1 MVLLIDVGNSNMVI
15 GVLKE
20 GKNIAEWRL
29 STDTKKTSDEYGVH
43 LLQLFSYN
51 NLSTE
56 EVEGVIISSVVPY
69 LMHTLEN
76 VIRKYFKVKPLI
88 VGPGIKTGIN
98 VKYDNPK
105 ELGADRIVNAVA
117 AHELYKK
124 PVIVIDFGTA
134 TTFCAITASG
144 DYLGGAIC
152 PGIKISARA
161 LFEQTAK
168 LPDIRIEKQEK
179 VICKNTVS
187 NIQSGIYFGY
197 VGQVEYI
204 VNKMKEEMKKY
215 DNEEAY
221 VVATGGLARLITN
234 DSEVI
239 DELHPFLTLEG
250 LKIIYEKNKE

>member
-1 MVLLIDVGNSNMVI
+1 MVLLVDVGNSNMVI

-29 STDTKKTSDEYGVH
+29 STDTKKTSDEYGVY
-43 LLQLFSYN
+43 LVQLFSYN
-51 NLSTE
+51 NLKIE
-56 EVEGVIISSVVPY
+56 DVEGVIISSVVPY
-69 LMHTLEN
+69 LMYTLEN
-76 VIRKYFKVKPLI
+76 VIRKYFKVKPII

-134 TTFCAITASG
+134 TTFCAITANG

-161 LFEQTAK
+161 LFEKTAK

-204 VNKMKEEMKKY
+204 VNKMKQEMKQY
-215 DNEEAY
+215 DEEEAY

-250 LKIIYEKNKE
+250 LRIIYEKNKE

>member
-1 MVLLIDVGNSNMVI
+1 M
-15 GVLKE
+15 
-20 GKNIAEWRL
+20 
-29 STDTKKTSDEYGVH
+29 
-43 LLQLFSYN
+43 
-51 NLSTE
+51 
-56 EVEGVIISSVVPY
+56 
-69 LMHTLEN
+69 
-76 VIRKYFKVKPLI
+76 
-88 VGPGIKTGIN
+88 
-98 VKYDNPK
+98 
-105 ELGADRIVNAVA
+105 
-117 AHELYKK
+117 
-124 PVIVIDFGTA
+124 IVIDFGTA
-134 TTFCAITASG
+134 TTFCAITANG

-161 LFEQTAK
+161 LFEKTAK

-204 VNKMKEEMKKY
+204 VNKMKQEMKQY
-215 DNEEAY
+215 DEEEAY

-250 LKIIYEKNKE
+250 LRIIYEKNKE